1 MIVKSIL
8 LFKRKMIDSPRTL
21 ESIGIELKLSKE
33 RIRQIENAA
42 LEKLKKRMGSDG
54 HDASRHIELV

>member
-1 MIVKSIL
+1 
-8 LFKRKMIDSPRTL
+8 MIDSPRTL

-54 HDASRHIELV
+54 HNASRHIELV